1 MATNSIIEKVN
12 GTDSSSNRI
21 ASTFYCTCS
30 TAAATAQKDA
40 TPSDS
45 CVFNDSCLI
54 TGVTV
59 HVKFTNSN
67 THATP
72 TLKVGTATAKQIMKY
87 GTTKPGTTA
96 ITSWQAGSVV
106 SLTYDGTYWQ
116 MNDHLDD
123 TTNTNTD
130 SYISAAGFDW
140 GATHDEVTMSLTR
153 SGTSPATITANIPK
167 FNDQRGGTVPKG
179 ESVSTQSQSTKF
191 LRSDGSWA
199 APSYTS
205 IPSNN
210 VTGSGTSGYLVK
222 WNGTNTITNGPA
234 LGNGT
239 DTYLRNDGTWQ
250 TPTDTNNAVT
260 QTNTTNDNYYKLLFS
275 GTADN
280 TTRTEGAR
288 KSADLSFNPSLD
300 ILNAA
305 SVSGLFSDIKTQV
318 EDSASKR
325 WISSINCC
333 RGNKVDST
341 PVSHN
346 SDTRVDD
353 FYLYPGTWLVM
364 CGVYFSSNATGSRW
378 MYVNDDPSDTAGKTQ
393 LIDDLDAQNVGYL
406 GRASC
411 AASTNSGTG
420 LNVNFMLTVTE
431 TRHIYVRVKHT
442 AGSGTSLTVNSVC
455 QYIKLSDYV
464 GEPEQTGSG
473 TIPVYGG
480 GPHTEG

>member
-30 TAAATAQKDA
+30 TAVGTAQKDA

-96 ITSWQAGSVV
+96 ATSWQAGSVI
-106 SLTYDGTYWQ
+106 SFTYDGTYWQ

-140 GATHDEVTMSLTR
+140 GSTHDEVTMSLTR

-199 APSYTS
+199 APSYT
-205 IPSNN
+205 
-210 VTGSGTSGYLVK
+210 
-222 WNGTNTITNGPA
+222 TNT
-234 LGNGT
+234 
-239 DTYLRNDGTWQ
+239 DTK
-250 TPTDTNNAVT
+250 VT
-260 QTNTTNDNYYKLLFS
+260 QTNLASTDENYYKILFS

-280 TTRTEGAR
+280 VDRTEGAK
-288 KSADLSFNPSLD
+288 KSADLSFSQKD
-300 ILNAA
+300 SKLNCA
-305 SVSGLFSDIKTQV
+305 SVTGYFSDIKTNI
-318 EDSASKR
+318 EGSASKR
-325 WISSINCC
+325 YVSSINCE
-333 RGNKVDST
+333 RGNSVEKT
-341 PVSHN
+341 ENVSHN
-346 SDTRVDD
+346 TDTRVDD
-353 FYLYPGTWLVM
+353 FYLYPGTWLVI

-378 MYVNDDPSDTAGKTQ
+378 MYVNDDSSDTDGKTQ
-393 LIDDLDAQNVGYL
+393 LIDDLDSENVGYL
-406 GRASC
+406 GRAAC

-420 LNVNFMLTVTE
+420 LNVNFMLTVAE
-431 TRHIYVRVKHT
+431 TRHI
-442 AGSGTSLTVNSVC
+442 
-455 QYIKLSDYV
+455 
-464 GEPEQTGSG
+464 
-473 TIPVYGG
+473 
-480 GPHTEG
+480 